1 MILKKVEKLKR
12 TTTTGSDPRVE
23 DDPEKEYRKRFDLI
37 KSTEAKYL
45 TRRKAIFDLETE
57 IYNIMMKNNSTITKE
72 NPHGDLG
79 EENRSKLYDLYNE
92 IEKYLEELG
101 EKEKVKS

>member
-1 MILKKVEKLKR
+1 
-12 TTTTGSDPRVE
+12 
-23 DDPEKEYRKRFDLI
+23 
-37 KSTEAKYL
+37 
-45 TRRKAIFDLETE
+45 
-57 IYNIMMKNNSTITKE
+57 MMKNNSTITKE